1 MTILYNL
8 TERTAYKLKNK
19 PMKRYILDKEQLK
32 KWLKNVLMFTAPILA
47 VFFGQL
53 ALGVP
58 PTDAGLV
65 ALLAIYGLIADYFK
79 KLNS

>member
-1 MTILYNL
+1 MTNLYNL
-8 TERTAYKLKNK
+8 TEKTAYKLKIK

-32 KWLKNVLMFTAPILA
+32 KWFRNVLMFTAPILA

-58 PTDAGLV
+58 LKEAGLV
-65 ALLAIYGLIADYFK
+65 ALLAIYGLVADYFK
-79 KLNS
+79 KLNA